1 MYEIVALEISEKRNV
16 YNIVKE
22 LNLDDATN
30 ASALLIDQKY
40 EHSLFSDEIN
50 EIVTRVTKIVN
61 FNFINTVENDYED
74 YRNLV
79 VMMAN
84 DYRVLLLAIAYRL
97 NFMRKYKK
105 LEIENRYDIGNRTL
119 LVYAPLAHR
128 LGLGAIKTELEELA
142 LYYMDPVTFKE
153 IAKQVKL
160 KKHERDKILEDTLKN
175 IIALIPPEIQN
186 FKISGRNKS
195 IYSIYNKLKTK
206 ELSDLY
212 DLQGIRII
220 CNDISECYAILGI
233 IHGAYQPVA
242 GRFKDYIAVKKPNL
256 YQSLH
261 STIISDKNVTV
272 EIQIRTFEMDEIA
285 EKGIAAHFLYKEGY
299 NGDLNDIE
307 EQIHIF
313 RDVITNQIE
322 LSEEHTAFFES
333 CIYTFTPNGKI
344 ISLPKNATAIDFA
357 YQIHSSVAESMVNA
371 IVNGVIRPIDS
382 ILENGDVI
390 SINTRK
396 NVITCNENW
405 LEACATTYAKKKIKA
420 CIKHKFIKENEV
432 KIDNGKNI
440 LKELERRK
448 LIPEINDAALLK
460 LQRNKGLSSVAE
472 LYISVNDKKYSVEL
486 INDILE
492 PKDNRPK
499 FVTKNVEVASLEEI
513 IISGAEGIKKEIAK
527 CCNPVP
533 GDDIVGV
540 INSGKNIK
548 IHRASCHNVKDI
560 DNKLDATW
568 NDNINETYVA
578 KFEIHSLNSETLM
591 NNIITVFS
599 KEKVVMQSFNT
610 TIYNDQAISNIT
622 FGIKNKLDLRKI
634 KEKIEELSDVIYVVR

>member
-1 MYEIVALEISEKRNV
+1 MYELVALEISEKRNV
-16 YNIVKE
+16 YSIVKE
-22 LNLDDATN
+22 LHLDDATN
-30 ASALLIDQKY
+30 AASLLIDQKY
-40 EHSLFSDEIN
+40 ETSLFSDEIN
-50 EIVTRVTKIVN
+50 EIVTRATKIVN
-61 FNFINTVENDYED
+61 FNFINTVDNDYED

-79 VMMAN
+79 VMMAK
-84 DYRVLLLAIAYRL
+84 DYRVLLLAISYRL

-105 LEIENRYDIGNRTL
+105 LEIKHRHDIGNRTL

-142 LYYMDPVTFKE
+142 LYYMDPVTFKT

-160 KKHERDKILEDTLKN
+160 KKHERDVILEDTLKN
-175 IIALIPPEIQN
+175 IIALIPPEIEN

-206 ELSDLY
+206 QLSDLY

-220 CNDISECYAILGI
+220 CNDIAECYTILGI

-261 STIISDKNVTV
+261 STIISDNNVTV

-299 NGDLNDIE
+299 NGDLDDIE

-322 LSEEHTAFFES
+322 LSEEHTTLFES

-357 YQIHSSVAESMVNA
+357 YRIHSNVAESMVNA

-396 NVITCNENW
+396 NIITCNENW
-405 LEACATTYAKKKIKA
+405 LDACTTTYAKKKIKA
-420 CIKHKFIKENEV
+420 CLKHKFIKENEV
-432 KIDNGKNI
+432 KIENGKNI

-448 LIPEINDAALLK
+448 LIPVINEAALVK
-460 LQRNKGLSSVAE
+460 LQRNKSLNSLAE
-472 LYISVNDKKYSVEL
+472 LYININDKKYSVEL

-492 PKDNRPK
+492 PKTNEQK
-499 FVTKNVEVASLEEI
+499 IVTKEVAKSSLEEI
-513 IISGAEGIKKEIAK
+513 IIPGAEGIKKEIAK

-533 GDDIVGV
+533 GDDIIGV
-540 INSGKNIK
+540 INSGRDIK
-548 IHRASCHNVKDI
+548 IHRNCCYNVKNI
-560 DNKLDATW
+560 ENKLDAFW
-568 NDNINETYVA
+568 NEHINELYVA
-578 KFEIHSLNSETLM
+578 KLDIHSLNTDNIM
-591 NNIITVFS
+591 NNIITALS

-610 TIYNDQAISNIT
+610 IIYNDQAVTHIT
-622 FGIKNKLDLRKI
+622 FGISSKYDLRRI